1 MRRILK
7 LLYLNKIR
15 YLLCGGVAVNLY
27 GIPRTTVD
35 LDLIIDLSYENLKNF
50 IFTMKNAGLT
60 LKQPVEETK
69 LLDKSFRD
77 FLIKEKGVKVLTYL
91 NLKNPLEIVDFF
103 IDPPI
108 EFEEAFRKKT
118 VLKAESYEIYLVDIE
133 TLIKMKEKSKRALDL
148 SDAENLRKLQKIK
161 SLDEN

>member
-69 LLDKSFRD
+69 LLDKFFRD

-91 NLKNPLEIVDFF
+91 NLKNPLEIIDFF

-118 VLKAESYEIYLVDIE
+118 VLKAESYEIYLVDIK